1 MNKTFFISD
10 THFNHN
16 KPFVYAARGF
26 KTIEEMNEAI
36 IANWNRVVGE
46 GDRVFVLGDF
56 ALGNDLDGID
66 KILHRLSGEIHLTA
80 GNHDTTTKLE
90 FYKNSDANVYVHDWT
105 YVTKMGK
112 NMVYM
117 SHFPTMV
124 NDQNLK
130 PINKAIINLFGHTHS
145 KDKFFKVSDYTNCYM
160 YNVACDAHNC
170 TPVSWEDIYAD
181 IKEALEKGGE
191 NHEH

>member
-26 KTIEEMNEAI
+26 QTIEEMNEAI
-36 IANWNRVVGE
+36 IANWNRVVKE
-46 GDRVFVLGDF
+46 GDKVFVLGDF
-56 ALGNDLDGID
+56 ALGNDLANIED
-66 KILHRLSGEIHLTA
+66 ILLELHGEKHFIR
-80 GNHDTTTKLE
+80 GNHDTDTKWE
-90 FYKNSDANVYVHDWT
+90 FYKNMDSNANVYVHDWT
-105 YVTKMGK
+105 YVTKIGK

-117 SHFPTMV
+117 SHFPTVV

-130 PINKAIINLFGHTHS
+130 PLNKAIINLFGHTHS
-145 KDKFFKVSDYTNCYM
+145 KDKFFKIDDYTNCYM

-181 IKEALEKGGE
+181 IKEFLDKGE
-191 NHEH
+191 D